1 MSLLD
6 AKQTREAKLEIKK
19 THHIKN

>member
-6 AKQTREAKLEIKK
+6 AKQTRKAKLEVKK